1 MYKYV
6 FEGITE
12 NKEKVIIVTPECP
25 SLHAAFMHL
34 LGKYGSITIN
44 PESGKMLICEWIKRV
59 HYEPSLFFL

>member
-44 PESGKMLICEWIKRV
+44 PESGKMLICE
-59 HYEPSLFFL
+59 